1 MKIHINKF
9 KQLDAI
15 EVELGNITLL
25 IGGNNAGK
33 SSIIQ
38 AIQFSVSIAQAT
50 SLLKN
55 AYWRNDKLSTSIGRD
70 DLVYLPIKEVF
81 YLAQNGKLQEGKDN
95 GINITYIDNSD
106 QTKISIS
113 KGRNKNIAIYIEG
126 ETIGKKFNQ

>member
-15 EVELGNITLL
+15 EVELENITLL

-38 AIQFSVSIAQAT
+38 AIQFSISIAQAT

-55 AYWRNDKLSTSIGRD
+55 AYWRNELRD
-70 DLVYLPIKEVF
+70 RKSVV
-81 YLAQNGKLQEGKDN
+81 
-95 GINITYIDNSD
+95 
-106 QTKISIS
+106 
-113 KGRNKNIAIYIEG
+113 
-126 ETIGKKFNQ
+126 